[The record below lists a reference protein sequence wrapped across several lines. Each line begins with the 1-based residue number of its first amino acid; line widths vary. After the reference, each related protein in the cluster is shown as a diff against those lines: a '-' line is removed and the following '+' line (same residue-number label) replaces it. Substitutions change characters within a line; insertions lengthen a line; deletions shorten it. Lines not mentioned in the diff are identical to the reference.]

1 LFLNWYDDSPKHTPA
16 DKIAD
21 AIAAYV
27 LRYGVRPTVVL
38 VNEAERVDVA
48 GVEVRSDPYTRRN
61 NVLVGMVTA

>member
-1 LFLNWYDDSPKHTPA
+1 MFLGWYDDNPKHTPA
-16 DKIAD
+16 DKIAG

-38 VNEAERVDVA
+38 VNEAELTQVA

-61 NVLVGMVTA
+61 NVLVGMVAA